1 MVVELILVGVGHVFD
16 IRKKIEE
23 IIEEE
28 KPDAV
33 AVELDF
39 NRALALQSKERGRGK
54 VNFLYYVMAKL
65 QNIIA
70 KRFSGEV
77 GGEMISAI
85 NKARSMGIPLYYI
98 DMDSREIIN
107 KLWSNLSF
115 RKKISILLSSFL
127 SLFVSRKRIEREI
140 KNFEKD
146 GEKTIK
152 KFEKEMPELKR
163 ILIDERN
170 EYMANKLRDI
180 LNENNKVVAI
190 VGEGHIVGLKSLLND
205 FEIKIIHLSQLL

>member
-1 MVVELILVGVGHVFD
+1 MAVELILVGVGHVFD
-16 IRKKIEE
+16 IKKKIEE

-39 NRALALQSKERGRGK
+39 NRALVLQSKERGRGR

-85 NKARSMGIPLYYI
+85 NKARSMDIPLYYI

-152 KFEKEMPELKR
+152 KFEEEMPELKR

-190 VGEGHIVGLKSLLND
+190 VGEGHVVGLKSLLND

>member
-1 MVVELILVGVGHVFD
+1 MAVELILVGVGHVFD

-39 NRALALQSKERGRGK
+39 NRALVLQSKERGRGK

-85 NKARSMGIPLYYI
+85 NKARSMDIPLYYI

-127 SLFVSRKRIEREI
+127 SLLVSRKRIEREI

-152 KFEKEMPELKR
+152 KFEEEMPELKG

-190 VGEGHIVGLKSLLND
+190 VGEGHVVGLKSLLND

>member
-28 KPDAV
+28 EPDAV

>member
-1 MVVELILVGVGHVFD
+1 
-16 IRKKIEE
+16 
-23 IIEEE
+23 
-28 KPDAV
+28 
-33 AVELDF
+33 
-39 NRALALQSKERGRGK
+39 
-54 VNFLYYVMAKL
+54 
-65 QNIIA
+65 
-70 KRFSGEV
+70 
-77 GGEMISAI
+77 
-85 NKARSMGIPLYYI
+85 SMGIPLYYI